1 MRSSA
6 WSSDVCSS
14 DLTAE
19 QRGEFGRGRAQ
30 PLRLLRHCLARHAP
44 YRTGDADRAD
54 AAPGKIT
61 HRQGDAAHV
70 IVELAVVVGDAL
82 AAHRREHAAQR
93 PLAGDGLRR
102 VGRQRRSEEHKAE
115 LQSLMRIP
123 YAVFCWKKKKDLST
137 APSSTGKIIEH

>member
-1 MRSSA
+1 MAGLREVHPRTQPRDGEAQRLTASA
-6 WSSDVCSS
+6 G
-14 DLTAE
+14 LHRIAEAGTAE

-70 IVELAVVVGDAL
+70 LVELAAVVGDAL
-82 AAHRREHAAQR
+82 ARTEGGRE
-93 PLAGDGLRR
+93 GEGW
-102 VGRQRRSEEHKAE
+102 GR
-115 LQSLMRIP
+115 
-123 YAVFCWKKKKDLST
+123 
-137 APSSTGKIIEH
+137 